1 MMDPRT
7 VAGWSAAWRAFGV
20 AAPDGLHDELL
31 AAWSEPQRHYH
42 TLQHLG
48 ECLALAEELRD
59 EMDHPAE
66 VILAL
71 WFHDAVYDV
80 RAHDNEAQSAQ
91 WAGRALRE
99 AGASADARKRIMDL
113 IMATCHGAADAPPGS
128 RDSAILVDID
138 LAILGSPKSRFA
150 EYEAQIR
157 AEYAWV
163 APDVLTV
170 KRREVL
176 RGFLARERIY
186 VTGTMYARLEI
197 QARRNLSRA
206 VAIA

>member
-1 MMDPRT
+1 
-7 VAGWSAAWRAFGV
+7 
-20 AAPDGLHDELL
+20 
-31 AAWSEPQRHYH
+31 
-42 TLQHLG
+42 
-48 ECLALAEELRD
+48 
-59 EMDHPAE
+59 MDHPAE

-91 WAGRALRE
+91 WAERALCE
-99 AGASADARKRIMDL
+99 AGVAADARKRVIDL
-113 IMATCHGAADAPPGS
+113 IMATCHGAGDAQPAS
-128 RDSAILVDID
+128 QDSAILVDID
-138 LAILGSPKSRFA
+138 LAILGSPERRFA

-163 APDVLTV
+163 APEVFAV

-176 RGFLARERIY
+176 RGFFACERIY
-186 VTGTMYARLEI
+186 ATRTMHGRFEA

-206 VAIA
+206 VGIT

>member
-7 VAGWSAAWRAFGV
+7 QAGWNAAWRALGV
-20 AAPDGLHDELL
+20 AAPDGLHAQLL

-66 VILAL
+66 VVLAL

-80 RAHDNEAQSAQ
+80 RAHDNEAQSAH
-91 WAGRALRE
+91 WAERVLRE
-99 AGASADARKRIMDL
+99 AGVAADARKRIADL
-113 IMATCHGAADAPPGS
+113 IMATCYGAADAPPGS
-128 RDSAILVDID
+128 RDGAILVDID
-138 LAILGSPKSRFA
+138 LSILGSTEPRFA

-163 APDVLTV
+163 PPEVFAV
-170 KRREVL
+170 KRRDVL
-176 RGFLARERIY
+176 RGFLERERIY
-186 VTGTMYARLEI
+186 ATGTMHTRFEA

-206 VAIA
+206 IGIA

>member
-7 VAGWSAAWRAFGV
+7 EAGWKSAWRALGV
-20 AAPDGLHDELL
+20 AAPDGLHVQLL

-48 ECLALAEELRD
+48 ECLTLAEELRD
-59 EMDHPAE
+59 GMDHPAE
-66 VILAL
+66 VVLAL

-80 RAHDNEAQSAQ
+80 RARDNEAQSAQ
-91 WAGRALRE
+91 WAVRVLRE
-99 AGASADARKRIMDL
+99 AGVAADARKRIENL
-113 IMATCHGAADAPPGS
+113 IMATCHGAADAPAS
-128 RDSAILVDID
+128 QDSAILIDID
-138 LAILGSPKSRFA
+138 LAILGSSKPRFA
-150 EYEAQIR
+150 EYETQIR

-163 APDVLTV
+163 PPEIFAV

-186 VTGTMYARLEI
+186 ATGTMHTRYEA

-206 VAIA
+206 IGIA